1 MLLRTAL
8 ASALMFACANQA
20 MALTPLVAV
29 THLVASAQT
38 TVPATPPAPGDQ
50 KSTDDCKNSEECEPG
65 TPYTGND
72 PPAPSDAIQEES
84 DSKNKDDSA
93 R

>member
-8 ASALMFACANQA
+8 ASALMFACAGQA

-29 THLVASAQT
+29 THSLVSAQV
-38 TVPATPPAPGDQ
+38 TVQATPPAPGDQ
-50 KSTDDCKNSEECEPG
+50 KSTDDCKNSEECDPG

-72 PPAPSDAIQEES
+72 PPAPSDAIEEES
-84 DSKNKDDSA
+84 ESKKKDYSA